1 MTKKYLFNFNKIFP
15 FSNIVQVQTL
25 SNHVKVTGL

>member
-1 MTKKYLFNFNKIFP
+1 MTKNYLFNFNKNFP
-15 FSNIVQVQTL
+15 TLNVVQVQTL